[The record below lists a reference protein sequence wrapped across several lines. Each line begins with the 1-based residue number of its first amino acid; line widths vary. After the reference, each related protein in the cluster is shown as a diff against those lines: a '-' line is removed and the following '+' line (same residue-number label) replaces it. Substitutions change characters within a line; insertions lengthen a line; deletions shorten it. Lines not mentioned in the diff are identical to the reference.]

1 MQNNGK
7 RQWKRGIAEHS
18 RGKNIFSDTTP
29 IFGTKS
35 GENPHEIKKHR
46 EQKTKHEREKTM
58 ERITPTK
65 ENLEKIIERIIE
77 DEVITD
83 EEANCALTFAE
94 LWARLG
100 NADEAAELYKMK
112 LSSRLRNVYGY
123 ANSISLQ
130 ALFEI
135 FERLKIA

>member
-1 MQNNGK
+1 
-7 RQWKRGIAEHS
+7 
-18 RGKNIFSDTTP
+18 
-29 IFGTKS
+29 
-35 GENPHEIKKHR
+35 
-46 EQKTKHEREKTM
+46 M